1 MQSNQSKLLIAGIV
15 AAQVGATQI
24 ETNENALSTY
34 QQDYK
39 NLLAQTKEPDD
50 NIPAPAGN
58 SNVDTEQEAAD
69 EEAKNSLVDVLTG
82 EDSDLVEKL
91 ELISDAAF
99 GGLTAKADWY
109 LEKLQNFAD
118 EKQAL
123 FDQMDET
130 CRIKLDDTKNGAKTV
145 LEDGAAVAMAT
156 MRSCRLDYVEAVLNK
171 KEELKG
177 ELQNMLNQTI
187 QALKEL
193 KAGKELNEAGL
204 PT

>member
-1 MQSNQSKLLIAGIV
+1 MQSNQSRLLIAGIV
-15 AAQVGATQI
+15 ATHVGATQI
-24 ETNENALSTY
+24 ETNENTLSAY

-58 SNVDTEQEAAD
+58 SNTDSEANAAASAA
-69 EEAKNSLVDVLTG
+69 ENSLID
-82 EDSDLVEKL
+82 ESDAADSDLVDKL
-91 ELISDAAF
+91 ELISEAAM
-99 GGLTAKADWY
+99 GGLMAKSEWY

-130 CRIKLDDTKNGAKTV
+130 CRIKLDDTYNTSRQS
-145 LEDGAAVAMAT
+145 LEDGAAAAMAT
-156 MRSCRLDYVEAVLNK
+156 MRECRMTYVEAVLAK

-177 ELQNMLNQTI
+177 EL
-187 QALKEL
+187 
-193 KAGKELNEAGL
+193 
-204 PT
+204 

>member
-69 EEAKNSLVDVLTG
+69 EEAKNSLVDVATG
-82 EDSDLVEKL
+82 EDSDLADKL

-145 LEDGAAVAMAT
+145 LEDGAATAMAT
-156 MRSCRLDYVEAVLNK
+156 MRDCRLTYVEAVLTK

-177 ELQNMLNQTI
+177 ELQNMLNETI

-193 KAGKELNEAGL
+193 KAGQELNEAGL

>member
-1 MQSNQSKLLIAGIV
+1 MVDEGIA
-15 AAQVGATQI
+15 A
-24 ETNENALSTY
+24 
-34 QQDYK
+34 
-39 NLLAQTKEPDD
+39 
-50 NIPAPAGN
+50 
-58 SNVDTEQEAAD
+58 
-69 EEAKNSLVDVLTG
+69 
-82 EDSDLVEKL
+82 DSDLVDKL
-91 ELISDAAF
+91 ELISESAF
-99 GGLTAKADWY
+99 GGLTAKSNWY

-187 QALKEL
+187 
-193 KAGKELNEAGL
+193 
-204 PT
+204 

>member
-1 MQSNQSKLLIAGIV
+1 MVDA
-15 AAQVGATQI
+15 VGT
-24 ETNENALSTY
+24 
-34 QQDYK
+34 
-39 NLLAQTKEPDD
+39 
-50 NIPAPAGN
+50 
-58 SNVDTEQEAAD
+58 
-69 EEAKNSLVDVLTG
+69 
-82 EDSDLVEKL
+82 DSDLAEKL
-91 ELISDAAF
+91 DLISDAAF

-156 MRSCRLDYVEAVLNK
+156 MRECRLTYVEAVLNK

-177 ELQNMLNQTI
+177 ELQNMLN
-187 QALKEL
+187 
-193 KAGKELNEAGL
+193 
-204 PT
+204 

>member
-1 MQSNQSKLLIAGIV
+1 MQSNQSRLLIAGIV
-15 AAQVGATQI
+15 ATHVGATQI
-24 ETNENALSTY
+24 ETNENTLSAY

-58 SNVDTEQEAAD
+58 SNTDSEANAAASAA
-69 EEAKNSLVDVLTG
+69 ENSLIDESNAG
-82 EDSDLVEKL
+82 DSDLVDKL
-91 ELISDAAF
+91 ELISEAAM
-99 GGLTAKADWY
+99 GGLMAKSEWY

-130 CRIKLDDTKNGAKTV
+130 CRIKLDDTYNTSRQS
-145 LEDGAAVAMAT
+145 LEDGAAAAMAT
-156 MRSCRLDYVEAVLNK
+156 MRECRMTYVEAVLAK

-177 ELQNMLNQTI
+177 EL
-187 QALKEL
+187 
-193 KAGKELNEAGL
+193 
-204 PT
+204 

>member
-1 MQSNQSKLLIAGIV
+1 MQSNQSRLLIAGIV
-15 AAQVGATQI
+15 ATHVGATQI
-24 ETNENALSTY
+24 ETNENTLSAY

-58 SNVDTEQEAAD
+58 SNTDSEANAAASAA
-69 EEAKNSLVDVLTG
+69 ENSLID
-82 EDSDLVEKL
+82 ESNAADSDLVDKL
-91 ELISDAAF
+91 ELISEAAM
-99 GGLTAKADWY
+99 GGLMAKSEWY

-130 CRIKLDDTKNGAKTV
+130 CRIKLDDTYNTSRQS
-145 LEDGAAVAMAT
+145 LEDGAAAAMAT
-156 MRSCRLDYVEAVLNK
+156 MRECRMTYVEAVLAK

-177 ELQNMLNQTI
+177 EL
-187 QALKEL
+187 
-193 KAGKELNEAGL
+193 
-204 PT
+204 